1 MDGLLVFPAGADSSL
16 PPSSSII
23 SFINAVAFFGSS
35 SFDRHLRQL
44 QPAFSFM
51 LHVPAFCLLLKVKQG
66 GLRQAR
72 RRCCR
77 KLLVTSL
84 AFPFGMTVIKEVYP
98 Q

>member
-1 MDGLLVFPAGADSSL
+1 LDGLLVFPAGADSSL

-51 LHVPAFCLLLKVKQG
+51 LHVPAFCPLLKVKQG
-66 GLRQAR
+66 GLRQA
-72 RRCCR
+72 
-77 KLLVTSL
+77 VGVAVGNSSSL
-84 AFPFGMTVIKEVYP
+84 RWLFPSV
-98 Q
+98 